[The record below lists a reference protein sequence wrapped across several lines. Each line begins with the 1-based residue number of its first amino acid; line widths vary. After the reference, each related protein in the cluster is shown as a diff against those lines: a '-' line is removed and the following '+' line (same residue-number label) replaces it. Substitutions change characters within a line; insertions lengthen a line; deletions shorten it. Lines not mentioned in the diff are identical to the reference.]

1 MSIKLTEQQQRA
13 LDAEGE
19 TLGVIDPRTNQTYVL
34 VPAEVYQRFRS
45 IFNDDFGSEDAFRAQ
60 IESAAEAGWNDP
72 EMDVYNEL
80 DPRRQ
85 P

>member
-1 MSIKLTEQQQRA
+1 MSIELTEQQQRA
-13 LDAEGE
+13 LDVEGE
-19 TLGVIDPRTNQTYVL
+19 TLGVIDPRTSQTYVL
-34 VPAEVYQRFRS
+34 VRAEVYERFRS
-45 IFNDDFGSEDAFRAQ
+45 ILGDDFESEDAFRAQ

-72 EMDVYNEL
+72 QMDVYSEL

>member
-1 MSIKLTEQQQRA
+1 MTIELTEHQQRA
-13 LDAEGE
+13 LDAEQG
-19 TLGVIDPRTNQTYVL
+19 TLTLVDPRTNEVYVL
-34 VPAEVYQRFRS
+34 VRAEIYGRFRAMLGDE
-45 IFNDDFGSEDAFRAQ
+45 FDAEDAFRAQ

-72 EMDVYNEL
+72 QMDVYNKL